1 MDAGIGISAPVS
13 GIAMGM
19 ISDGTRFSILSD
31 ILGDEDAVGDMDFKI
46 TGTEK
51 GITGCQMDIKIDGLP
66 YAQLEEALNQARV
79 GRIHILNEMN
89 KTISTVREDYK
100 DHAPRIVEL
109 VIEKSFIG
117 AVIGPG
123 GSIIQEIQAETGTT
137 INIEEVDDKGVVNI
151 ASNDKASIDA
161 ALSRIKSITFM
172 PEVGDVYESKVV
184 SVMPYGVF
192 VDFNGKSGLLHV
204 SEISHSRI
212 ENVSDV
218 LKEGDMVK
226 VKLIEIDKRT
236 GKMRLSRKALI
247 PRPER
252 KERTERTDR
261 R

>member
-1 MDAGIGISAPVS
+1 MCIRDS
-13 GIAMGM
+13 
-19 ISDGTRFSILSD
+19 
-31 ILGDEDAVGDMDFKI
+31 
-46 TGTEK
+46 
-51 GITGCQMDIKIDGLP
+51 
-66 YAQLEEALNQARV
+66 
-79 GRIHILNEMN
+79 
-89 KTISTVREDYK
+89 
-100 DHAPRIVEL
+100 
-109 VIEKSFIG
+109 
-117 AVIGPG
+117 
-123 GSIIQEIQAETGTT
+123 IQEIQAETGTT
-137 INIEEVDDKGVVNI
+137 INIEEVDDKGVVTI

-252 KERTERTDR
+252 KDRPERTDR